1 MKIFPGDVKNARK
14 EKQREKDTT
23 KQLVDKGGKQMKKL
37 AAAALAAMMC
47 MASTAVSAA
56 GVRAEQK
63 GNAVFDFGD
72 SAFFS
77 VRMYEGESIYLELD
91 TDYQQELAEQLS
103 EQTGQEADR
112 FYRFNTGEQSFART
126 GELFLA
132 AQEDQTVYQI
142 EEDGTITQPE
152 AEYAQGLFVGKDGQR
167 ISGYVIRTKTLGN
180 YVVAESVD

>member
-1 MKIFPGDVKNARK
+1 
-14 EKQREKDTT
+14 
-23 KQLVDKGGKQMKKL
+23 MKKL

-112 FYRFNTGEQSFART
+112 FYRFDTGEQSFART